1 MKGGLVVFDLDGTLI
16 DSSADLRSALNAALA
31 RLHPGTP
38 PLTHEEV
45 RSMIGEGALR
55 LVAKALRAVGRDDL
69 PQDALPVF
77 LDCYRERLLDETRLY
92 PGVRETLAALG
103 DRPLAVLTNKP
114 GDFSRTIVEGLGI
127 GGFFARVWGGG
138 DVPAKKPD
146 PAGLRRL
153 IAETGAAAG
162 EAVMVGDS
170 AIDVATGRAAAVR
183 TVGVT
188 YGFDP
193 EGLRAEAPDVLIDR
207 LPDLLAHV

>member
-1 MKGGLVVFDLDGTLI
+1 VRGGLVVFDLDGTLI
-16 DSSADLRSALNAALA
+16 DSSADLRSALNAALD

-55 LVAKALRAVGRDDL
+55 LVAKALRAVGRDDV
-69 PQDALPVF
+69 PGDALPVF

-92 PGVRETLAALG
+92 PGVRETLEALG

-114 GDFSRTIVEGLGI
+114 GDFSRTIVNGLGI

-146 PAGLRRL
+146 PLGLRRL
-153 IAETGAAAG
+153 LEETRARAAQS
-162 EAVMVGDS
+162 VMVGDS

-193 EGLRAEAPDVLIDR
+193 EGLRAQEPDVLIDR
-207 LPDLLAHV
+207 LPDLLEHL